1 MKRIIFTSAICIA
14 VFGAGLRAATTESE
28 RLPYWKDPQTVAV
41 NKEAPRT
48 AFMSFDTREG
58 ALSGDWSRSAWY
70 RSLNGTWQFRYFD
83 TWTEVPEEPVM
94 PDAGGAPRDE
104 SRLTGTWAVQ

>member
-14 VFGAGLRAATTESE
+14 VFGAGLRAATTESG

-58 ALSGDWSRSAWY
+58 AL
-70 RSLNGTWQFRYFD
+70 
-83 TWTEVPEEPVM
+83 EI
-94 PDAGGAPRDE
+94 PDRRPGLRP
-104 SRLTGTWAVQ
+104 